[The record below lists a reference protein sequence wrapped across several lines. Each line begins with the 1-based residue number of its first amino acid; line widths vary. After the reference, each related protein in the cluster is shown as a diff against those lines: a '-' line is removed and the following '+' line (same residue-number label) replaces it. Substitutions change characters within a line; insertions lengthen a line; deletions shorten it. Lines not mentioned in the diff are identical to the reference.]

1 MKDKKLEERLER
13 LEELSNKVMAPYIEN
28 VSLAQ
33 QREKIKEELEEM
45 ETTSNNCFNLTPSVL
60 VKQMLSG

>member
-33 QREKIKEELEEM
+33 QRRD
-45 ETTSNNCFNLTPSVL
+45 NNANR
-60 VKQMLSG
+60 